1 MGGTLEETLTCTSPR
16 KVSKEIA
23 EALECWCL
31 SRMLLLAWM
40 LSHRKRCWWVSL
52 PRGVAVG
59 VGRSFW
65 NRLEPP
71 VMLLVLGPSAV
82 SPAGY
87 VPKTCS
93 GHVFEIGK
101 CQKVSSLFN
110 SGEIEILT
118 AGVLVDSDVLDW
130 AGRLALGGGEE
141 GTVRKAKDGV
151 GRGSV

>member
-1 MGGTLEETLTCTSPR
+1 MLVPEQNVTACLD
-16 KVSKEIA
+16 A
-23 EALECWCL
+23 EPQKALL
-31 SRMLLLAWM
+31 
-40 LSHRKRCWWVSL
+40 
-52 PRGVAVG
+52 VG
-59 VGRSFW
+59 VLAPWGGSGGGRSFW

-71 VMLLVLGPSAV
+71 VMLPVLGPSAI
-82 SPAGY
+82 SPVGY

-110 SGEIEILT
+110 SGEIGIFA